1 MGPETITEEDTTAY
15 IVDFLVLYITF
26 SPRA

>member
-26 SPRA
+26 FPRA